1 MKKII
6 AMLLLAALLLTGVSG
21 AFAEGKTIVY
31 WTMWESTEPQGKVLK
46 EAAQAYEAET
56 GNKVDLQFKGRTGMR
71 EGLQPALDAGTI
83 IDIFDED
90 MDRVNVSWIDYILD
104 IEDLAKAAN
113 YEETANAG
121 LIGAARQVAG
131 GTLKSIPYQP
141 FVFAFFYNADI
152 FEEAGVEAP
161 PATWAE
167 LLDACE
173 KIKNAG
179 YVPITSDDAYIMTNL
194 GYHMARLIG
203 EEGVRRVVD
212 NGEWAEE
219 PAVLEA
225 AKAYTDLAA
234 KGYLSPTIGSSVW
247 PTNQNG
253 EFAMGESAIYLNG
266 SWLPNEVKEM
276 TGPDYNWGCFSY
288 PAVEGGVHGP
298 EAANFGSQVLAIN
311 KSSQVAPE
319 AFDLIVKITKGE
331 FDAKLSIES
340 VGIPVDST
348 NTEWPA
354 MLASAKDV
362 MNQLSV
368 RYSWAAGIEN
378 NVNMTPYIKQAFQQL
393 CGGQITP
400 EQFVDTLETA
410 SN

>member
-1 MKKII
+1 MKRII
-6 AMLLLAALLLTGVSG
+6 AMLLMAALLLTGISA

-31 WTMWESTEPQGKVLK
+31 WTMWESTEPQGKVIK
-46 EAAQAYEAET
+46 EAAEAYAAES
-56 GNKVDLQFKGRTGMR
+56 GNIVDLQFKGRTGMR
-71 EGLQPALDAGTI
+71 EGLQPALDAGTV
-83 IDIFDED
+83 IDLFDED

-104 IEDLAKAAN
+104 IEELAAAVN

-121 LIGAARQVAG
+121 LIGAAREVAG
-131 GTLKSIPYQP
+131 GTLQSIPYQP
-141 FVFAFFYNADI
+141 FVYAFFYNIDI

-161 PATWAE
+161 PATWEE

-179 YVPITSDDAYIMTNL
+179 YVPLTSDDAYIITNL

-219 PAVLEA
+219 PAVLQA
-225 AKAYTDLAA
+225 AQAYADLAA

-253 EFAMGESAIYLNG
+253 EFAMGESAMYLNG

-276 TGPDYNWGCFSY
+276 TGPDFNWGCFSY
-288 PAVEGGVHGP
+288 PAVEGGIHGV
-298 EAANFGSQVLAIN
+298 EAANFGAQVLAIN
-311 KSSQVAPE
+311 KNSQVAPE

-331 FDAKLSIES
+331 FDARLSRES
-340 VGIPVDST
+340 VGIPADSN

-362 MNQLSV
+362 MDHLSI

-378 NVNMTPYIKQAFQQL
+378 NINMTPYIKQAFQQL
-393 CGGQITP
+393 CAGQITP
-400 EQFVDTLETA
+400 EQLVETLENA
-410 SN
+410 SK